1 MINGLLNTLS
11 ELIRENTYLAPFIAF
26 FAGALTSMTPCSL
39 SSIPLVI
46 GYVGNTAENTKKA
59 LSYSIVFALGSAT
72 VFTAMGTA
80 AALAGTLIGQGS
92 SWWYIVLGI
101 LMVLMALQTWEI
113 YDFIPSTHLI
123 AKNKK
128 RGYLGAL
135 LSGMLGGLFSSPC
148 ATPAL
153 VALLLVAASS
163 DNIAYSIL
171 LLLSY
176 SIGHGV
182 LTVLAGTGTGFIRRM
197 RKSKA
202 SSIAKFIL
210 GLLILALG
218 LYMFYLGF

>member
-1 MINGLLNTLS
+1 MIDGILTSLAA
-11 ELIRENTYLAPFIAF
+11 LIRENTYVAPLLAIL
-26 FAGALTSMTPCSL
+26 AGALTSMTPCSL

-46 GYVGNTAENTKKA
+46 GYVGNAADNARKA
-59 LSYSIVFALGSAT
+59 FSYSVVFAIGSAV
-72 VFTAMGTA
+72 VFTALGTA
-80 AALAGTLIGQGS
+80 AAMAGNLIGQGA
-92 SWWYIVLGI
+92 SWWYIVLGV

-123 AKNKK
+123 AKNTR

-153 VALLLVAASS
+153 VALLLIVASG
-163 DNIAYSIL
+163 DNIAYSVL

-182 LTVLAGTGTGFIRRM
+182 LTVIAGTGTGFIRRM

-202 SSIAKFIL
+202 SQVAKAIL
-210 GLLILALG
+210 GLLILAVG

>member
-11 ELIRENTYLAPFIAF
+11 ELIRENTYLAPLIAF

-46 GYVGNTAENTKKA
+46 GYVGNAAENTKKA

-92 SWWYIVLGI
+92 SWWYIVLGM